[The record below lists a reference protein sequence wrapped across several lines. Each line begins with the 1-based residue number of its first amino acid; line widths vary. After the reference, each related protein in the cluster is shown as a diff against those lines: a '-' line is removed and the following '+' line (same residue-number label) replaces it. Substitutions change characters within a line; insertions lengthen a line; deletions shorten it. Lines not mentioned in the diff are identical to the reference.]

1 MQTVITVRD
10 RLHAY
15 ALVSIQFISIG
26 LILVS
31 GGPFARSLPLLFI
44 EIAGILL
51 GLWAI
56 IVMGWRNV
64 NVSPL
69 VRRDARLVTT
79 GPYAVIRHP
88 MYSAVLLTLW
98 ALIIDRYS
106 LFRLAVGLILTVDL
120 LVKIRYEERL
130 LKNHFPEYAAYMK
143 TTERLIP
150 FVF

>member
-1 MQTVITVRD
+1 MVADKD
-10 RLHAY
+10 RLYAY
-15 ALVSIQFISIG
+15 TLVSIQFICIG

-31 GGPFARSLPLLFI
+31 GGPFARSLPLLVI
-44 EIAGILL
+44 EIAAVLL
-51 GLWAI
+51 GVWAI

-69 VRRDARLVTT
+69 IRRDARLVTT

-98 ALIIDRYS
+98 ALIIDRHS
-106 LFRLAVGLILTVDL
+106 LFRLTVGLILTVDL